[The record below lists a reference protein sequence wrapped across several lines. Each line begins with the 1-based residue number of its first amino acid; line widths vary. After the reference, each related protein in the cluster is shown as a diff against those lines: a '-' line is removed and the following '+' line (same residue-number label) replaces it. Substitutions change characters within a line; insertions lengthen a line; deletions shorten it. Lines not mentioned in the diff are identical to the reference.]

1 MSKLFETCAQHGR
14 YSGRLPG
21 CPKCVD
27 DPPQGLRARCKAM
40 YQKMGRDAMLR
51 QGDPVEDLTAF
62 VVSEIGRAADS
73 KLENSLPLCLYF
85 SSEQDREEFVAAVR
99 EAKPGMVARQWPR

>member
-1 MSKLFETCAQHGR
+1 MVKDN
-14 YSGRLPG
+14 P
-21 CPKCVD
+21 
-27 DPPQGLRARCKAM
+27 GLRERCKAQ

-73 KLENSLPLCLYF
+73 KLEHSLPLCLYF
-85 SSEQDREEFVAAVR
+85 SSEQDREEFIAAVH
-99 EAKPGMVARQWPR
+99 EAKPNMIAKRWPR